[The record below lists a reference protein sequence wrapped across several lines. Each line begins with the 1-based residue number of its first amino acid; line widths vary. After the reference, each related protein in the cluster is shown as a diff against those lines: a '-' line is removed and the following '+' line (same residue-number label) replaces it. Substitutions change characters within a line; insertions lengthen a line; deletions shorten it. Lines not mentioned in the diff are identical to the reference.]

1 MNFKKRTSKK
11 VKTALALMLS
21 MGCVT
26 PSLVPSFAASG
37 TTKGVITINSDQE
50 VKYKGFKI
58 FSGKVKP
65 VEGDGGGASA
75 NISNLEWASQEVED
89 AVVAVVNDEIGE
101 SGTKFVKDATG
112 HYNAQ
117 AVATYL
123 STKITGTNQNTIVAN
138 DNLANKI
145 AKAVKGLTKTTEVTP
160 KETKNDLDP
169 GYWLFVTD
177 PDTIAT
183 GHKNATAPIFTVLG
197 GGDVTINEKTSLPTI
212 DKKVKRA
219 NGQWGLSSDS
229 HIGQVVDYKL
239 TGTVSKNIA
248 TYDKYS
254 YSFEDQLPAS
264 MDLVE
269 DSVKVSIGG
278 VDVTAKFTKE
288 YANRLLKLS
297 IENLKAIDGVNADTN
312 VVVEYKTKIN
322 NTAVIGGTGN
332 GNTVKLVYSNDPHT
346 NSKGESKPVLTKN
359 YAFKLKLVKVDK
371 DTNKPLK
378 DAKFTIKVKNPA
390 NTETNGKY
398 VQADGTLSDTEY
410 KFTSSDE
417 GIVAVSGLEAGTYTI
432 TETDAPESYK
442 VADPVDFTISPT
454 YDGLNITALNN
465 TVSGD
470 NVIAGL
476 DTTDDRTM
484 NASEGTASDLASGEV
499 RVTLGD
505 IKETDMPLTGQG
517 GIMAGMALGGGIFLV
532 SAAMYV
538 RNRKQENC

>member
-1 MNFKKRTSKK
+1 MKIKSNQKASI
-11 VKTALALMLS
+11 ALALILS
-21 MGCVT
+21 LGCIT
-26 PSLVPSFAASG
+26 PSMVPSFAASG
-37 TTKGVITINSDQE
+37 ATRGTITINSDQE

-58 FSGKVKP
+58 FSGTVKP

-75 NISNLEWASQEVED
+75 NISNLEWASQKVED
-89 AVVAVVNDEIGE
+89 TVVAVINDEIGE
-101 SGTKFVKDATG
+101 SGTKFAKDATG

-123 STKITGTNQNTIVAN
+123 STKITGTDQNTIVAN

-145 AKAVKGLTKTTEVTP
+145 AKAVKGLTKTTEVTA

-212 DKKVKRA
+212 DKKVKGA
-219 NGQWGLSSDS
+219 NGQWGLSRDS
-229 HIGQVVDYKL
+229 QIGQIVDYKL

-254 YSFEDQLPAS
+254 YSFEDQLPAG

-269 DSVKVSIGG
+269 DSVKVSIDG

-288 YANRLLKLS
+288 YSNKLLKLS

-312 VVVEYKTKIN
+312 VLVEYKAKLN
-322 NTAVIGGTGN
+322 NDAVIGNAGN
-332 GNTVKLVYSNDPHT
+332 ENTVKIVYSNDPHT
-346 NSKGESKPVLTKN
+346 NSKDESKPVTAKD

-410 KFTSSDE
+410 KFTSSAE

-442 VADPVDFTISPT
+442 VAEPVDFTISAT

-476 DTTDDRTM
+476 DNTDDRTM
-484 NASEGTASDLASGEV
+484 NALDGSASDVASGEV

-532 SAAMYV
+532 SAAMYL

>member
-219 NGQWGLSSDS
+219 NGEWGLSSDS

-254 YSFEDQLPAS
+254 YSFEDQLPAG

-288 YANRLLKLS
+288 YTNRLLKLS

-312 VVVEYKTKIN
+312 VLVEYKTKIN

-442 VADPVDFTISPT
+442 VAEPVDFTISPT

-484 NASEGTASDLASGEV
+484 NASEGTASDLAGGEV

>member
-26 PSLVPSFAASG
+26 PSFVPSFAASG

-65 VEGDGGGASA
+65 IDGDGGGASA

-219 NGQWGLSSDS
+219 NGEWGLSSDS

-288 YANRLLKLS
+288 YSNRLLKLS

-312 VVVEYKTKIN
+312 VIVEYKTKIN

-410 KFTSSDE
+410 KFTSSTE
-417 GIVAVSGLEAGTYTI
+417 GIVAVSGIEAGTYTI

-442 VADPVDFTISPT
+442 VAEPVDLTISAT

-532 SAAMYV
+532 SAAMYM
-538 RNRKQENC
+538 RNKKQENC

>member
-1 MNFKKRTSKK
+1 MKIKSNQKASI
-11 VKTALALMLS
+11 ALALMLS
-21 MGCVT
+21 LGCIT
-26 PSLVPSFAASG
+26 PSIVPSFAASG

-58 FSGKVKP
+58 FSGTVKP

-75 NISNLEWASQEVED
+75 NISNLEWASQEIED
-89 AVVAVVNDEIGE
+89 AVVAVINNEIGE
-101 SGTKFVKDATG
+101 SGTKFAKDATG

-123 STKITGTNQNTIVAN
+123 STKITGTDQNTIVAN

-145 AKAVKGLTKTTEVTP
+145 AKAIKGLTKTTEVTP

-212 DKKVKRA
+212 DKKVKGS
-219 NGQWGLSSDS
+219 NGQWGLSRDS
-229 HIGQVVDYKL
+229 QIGQIVDYKL

-254 YSFEDQLPAS
+254 YSFEDQLPAG

-288 YANRLLKLS
+288 YNNRLLKLS
-297 IENLKAIDGVNADTN
+297 IENIKAIDGVNADTN
-312 VVVEYKTKIN
+312 VLVEYKAKLN
-322 NTAVIGGTGN
+322 NDAVIGGTGN
-332 GNTVKLVYSNDPHT
+332 ENTVKVVYSNDPHT
-346 NSKGESKPVLTKN
+346 NSKGESKPVTAKD

-398 VQADGTLSDTEY
+398 VQADGTLSDNEY

-417 GIVAVSGLEAGTYTI
+417 GIIAVSGLEAGTYTI

-442 VADPVDFTISPT
+442 VAEPVDFTISAT

-476 DTTDDRTM
+476 DNTDDRTM
-484 NASEGTASDLASGEV
+484 NALDGSASDVASGEV

-532 SAAMYV
+532 SAAMYIK
-538 RNRKQENC
+538 NRKQENC

>member
-1 MNFKKRTSKK
+1 MKIKSNQKASI
-11 VKTALALMLS
+11 ALALMLS
-21 MGCVT
+21 LGCIT
-26 PSLVPSFAASG
+26 PSMVPSFAASG
-37 TTKGVITINSDQE
+37 ATRGTITINSDQE

-58 FSGKVKP
+58 FSGTVKP

-75 NISNLEWASQEVED
+75 NISNLEWASQEVEN
-89 AVVAVVNDEIGE
+89 AVVAVINDEIGE
-101 SGTKFVKDATG
+101 SGTKFAKDATG

-123 STKITGTNQNTIVAN
+123 STKITGTDQNTIVAN

-212 DKKVKRA
+212 DKKVKGS
-219 NGQWGLSSDS
+219 NGQWGLSRDS
-229 HIGQVVDYKL
+229 QIGQIVDYKL

-254 YSFEDQLPAS
+254 YSFEDQLPAG

-288 YANRLLKLS
+288 YSNRLLKLS

-312 VVVEYKTKIN
+312 VLVEYKAKLN
-322 NTAVIGGTGN
+322 NDAVMGGTGN
-332 GNTVKLVYSNDPHT
+332 ENTVKVVYSNDPHT
-346 NSKGESKPVLTKN
+346 NSKGESKPVTAKD

-442 VADPVDFTISPT
+442 VAEPVDFTISAT

-476 DTTDDRTM
+476 DNTDDRTM
-484 NASEGTASDLASGEV
+484 NAFDGSASDVASGEV
-499 RVTLGD
+499 RVTLGN

-532 SAAMYV
+532 SAAMYIK
-538 RNRKQENC
+538 NRKQENC

>member
-1 MNFKKRTSKK
+1 MKIKSNQKASI
-11 VKTALALMLS
+11 ALALMLS
-21 MGCVT
+21 LGCIT
-26 PSLVPSFAASG
+26 PSMVPSFAASG
-37 TTKGVITINSDQE
+37 ATRGTITINSDQE

-58 FSGKVKP
+58 FSGTVKP

-89 AVVAVVNDEIGE
+89 AVVAVINNEIGE
-101 SGTKFVKDATG
+101 SGTKFAKDATG

-123 STKITGTNQNTIVAN
+123 STKITGTDQNTIVAN

-212 DKKVKRA
+212 DKKVKGA
-219 NGQWGLSSDS
+219 NGQWGLSRDS
-229 HIGQVVDYKL
+229 QIGQIVDYKL

-254 YSFEDQLPAS
+254 YSFEDQLPAG

-288 YANRLLKLS
+288 YSNRLLKLS

-312 VVVEYKTKIN
+312 VLVEYKAKLN
-322 NTAVIGGTGN
+322 NNAVIGNAGN
-332 GNTVKLVYSNDPHT
+332 ENTVKIVYSNDPHT
-346 NSKGESKPVLTKN
+346 NSKGESKPVTAKD

-390 NTETNGKY
+390 NTETNSKY
-398 VQADGTLSDTEY
+398 VQADGTLSNTEY
-410 KFTSSDE
+410 KFTSSAE

-442 VADPVDFTISPT
+442 VAEPVDFTISAT

-476 DTTDDRTM
+476 DNTDDRTM
-484 NASEGTASDLASGEV
+484 NALDGSASDVASGEV

-532 SAAMYV
+532 SAAMYIK
-538 RNRKQENC
+538 NRKQENC

>member
-1 MNFKKRTSKK
+1 MKIKSNQKASI
-11 VKTALALMLS
+11 ALALMLS
-21 MGCVT
+21 MSCVAPT
-26 PSLVPSFAASG
+26 VVPSFAAAG
-37 TTKGVITINSDQE
+37 TEKGTITINSDQE

-75 NISNLEWASQEVED
+75 NISNLEWASQKIED
-89 AVVAVVNDEIGE
+89 AVVAVINDEIGE
-101 SGTKFVKDATG
+101 SGTKFAKDATG

-123 STKITGTNQNTIVAN
+123 STKITGTDQNTIVAN

-145 AKAVKGLTKTTEVTP
+145 AKAIKGLTKTTEVTP

-212 DKKVKRA
+212 DKKVKGA
-219 NGQWGLSSDS
+219 NGQWGLSRDS
-229 HIGQVVDYKL
+229 QVGQVVDYKL

-254 YSFEDQLPAS
+254 YSFEDQLPAG

-269 DSVKVSIGG
+269 DSVKISIGG
-278 VDVTAKFTKE
+278 VDVTTKFTKE
-288 YANRLLKLS
+288 YTNRLLKLS
-297 IENLKAIDGVNADTN
+297 IENLKVIDGVNADTN
-312 VVVEYKTKIN
+312 VLVEYKAKLN
-322 NTAVIGGTGN
+322 NDAVIGNAGN
-332 GNTVKLVYSNDPHT
+332 ENTVKIVYSNDPHT
-346 NSKGESKPVLTKN
+346 NSKGESKPVTAKD

-398 VQADGTLSDTEY
+398 VQANGTLSDTEY
-410 KFTSSDE
+410 KFTSSAE

-442 VADPVDFTISPT
+442 VAEPVDFTISAT

-476 DTTDDRTM
+476 DNTDDRTM
-484 NASEGTASDLASGEV
+484 NALDGSASDVASGEV

>member
-37 TTKGVITINSDQE
+37 TTRGVITINSDQE

-75 NISNLEWASQEVED
+75 NISSLEWASQEVED

-197 GGDVTINEKTSLPTI
+197 GGDITINEKTSLPTI

-219 NGQWGLSSDS
+219 NGEWGLSSDS

-254 YSFEDQLPAS
+254 YSFEDQLPAG

-288 YANRLLKLS
+288 YSNRLLKLS

-410 KFTSSDE
+410 KFTSSAE

-476 DTTDDRTM
+476 DNTDDRTM
-484 NASEGTASDLASGEV
+484 NAVDGSASDVASGEV

-532 SAAMYV
+532 SAAMYL

>member
-26 PSLVPSFAASG
+26 PSFVPSFAASG

-75 NISNLEWASQEVED
+75 NISNLEWASHEVED

-145 AKAVKGLTKTTEVTP
+145 AKAVKGLTKTAEVTP

-177 PDTIAT
+177 PDTITT

-219 NGQWGLSSDS
+219 NGEWGLSSDS

-312 VVVEYKTKIN
+312 VLVEYKTKIN

-398 VQADGTLSDTEY
+398 VQADGTLADTEY

-442 VADPVDFTISPT
+442 VAEPVDFTISPT

-476 DTTDDRTM
+476 DNTDDRTM
-484 NASEGTASDLASGEV
+484 NAVDGSASDVASGEV

>member
-1 MNFKKRTSKK
+1 MKIKSNQKASI
-11 VKTALALMLS
+11 ALALMLS
-21 MGCVT
+21 MSCVAPT
-26 PSLVPSFAASG
+26 VVPSFAAAG
-37 TTKGVITINSDQE
+37 TEKGTITINSDQE

-75 NISNLEWASQEVED
+75 NISNLEWASQEIED
-89 AVVAVVNDEIGE
+89 AVVAVINNEIGE
-101 SGTKFVKDATG
+101 SGTKFAKDATG

-123 STKITGTNQNTIVAN
+123 STKITGTDQNTIVAN

-145 AKAVKGLTKTTEVTP
+145 AKAIKGLTKTTEVTP

-212 DKKVKRA
+212 DKKVKGA
-219 NGQWGLSSDS
+219 NGQWMLSRDS
-229 HIGQVVDYKL
+229 QVGQIVDYKL

-254 YSFEDQLPAS
+254 YSFEDQLPAG

-278 VDVTAKFTKE
+278 VDVTNKFTKE
-288 YANRLLKLS
+288 YTNRLLKLS

-312 VVVEYKTKIN
+312 VLVEYKAKLN
-322 NTAVIGGTGN
+322 NDAVIGGTGN
-332 GNTVKLVYSNDPHT
+332 ENTVKVVYSNDPYT
-346 NSKGESKPVLTKN
+346 NSKGESKPVTAKD

-398 VQADGTLSDTEY
+398 VQADGTLADTEY
-410 KFTSSDE
+410 KFTSSAE

-442 VADPVDFTISPT
+442 VAEPVDFTISAT
-454 YDGLNITALNN
+454 YDDLNMTALNN

-484 NASEGTASDLASGEV
+484 NAFDGTASDLTSGEV

-538 RNRKQENC
+538 RNKKQENC

>member
-26 PSLVPSFAASG
+26 PSLVPSFVASG

-89 AVVAVVNDEIGE
+89 AVIAVVNDEIGE

-197 GGDVTINEKTSLPTI
+197 GGDITINEKTSLPTI

-219 NGQWGLSSDS
+219 NGEWGLSSDS

-346 NSKGESKPVLTKN
+346 NSRGESKPVLTKN

-410 KFTSSDE
+410 KFTSSAE

-442 VADPVDFTISPT
+442 VAAPVDFTISPT

-484 NASEGTASDLASGEV
+484 NASEGTASDLTSGEV

-517 GIMAGMALGGGIFLV
+517 GIMASMALGGGLFLV

>member
-37 TTKGVITINSDQE
+37 TARGVITINSDQE

-58 FSGKVKP
+58 FSGTVKP
-65 VEGDGGGASA
+65 VEGDAGGASA
-75 NISNLEWASQEVED
+75 NISNLEWASQEIED
-89 AVVAVVNDEIGE
+89 AVVAVINDEIGE
-101 SGTKFVKDATG
+101 SGTKFAKDATG

-145 AKAVKGLTKTTEVTP
+145 AKAVKGLTKTAEITP
-160 KETKNDLDP
+160 KETKNNLDP

-229 HIGQVVDYKL
+229 HVGQVVDYKL

-278 VDVTAKFTKE
+278 VDVTTKFTKE
-288 YANRLLKLS
+288 YSNRLLKLS

-312 VVVEYKTKIN
+312 VLVEYKTKLN
-322 NTAVIGGTGN
+322 NNAVIGGTGN
-332 GNTVKLVYSNDPHT
+332 ENTVKLVYSNDPHT
-346 NSKGESKPVLTKN
+346 NSKGESKSVGTKN

-410 KFTSSDE
+410 KFTSSAE

-442 VADPVDFTISPT
+442 VAEPVDFTISAE
-454 YDGLNITALNN
+454 YDGSNITTLNN
-465 TVSGD
+465 AVSGN

-484 NASEGTASDLASGEV
+484 NADNNSASDLAGGEV

-532 SAAMYV
+532 SAAMYL
-538 RNRKQENC
+538 RNRKEENC

>member
-1 MNFKKRTSKK
+1 MKIKSNQKASI
-11 VKTALALMLS
+11 ALALILS
-21 MGCVT
+21 MSCVAPT
-26 PSLVPSFAASG
+26 VVPSFAAAG
-37 TTKGVITINSDQE
+37 TEKGTITINSDQE

-75 NISNLEWASQEVED
+75 NISNLEWASQGIED
-89 AVVAVVNDEIGE
+89 AVVAVINDEIGE
-101 SGTKFVKDATG
+101 SGTKFAKDATG

-123 STKITGTNQNTIVAN
+123 STKITGTDQNTIVAN

-145 AKAVKGLTKTTEVTP
+145 AKAIKGLTKTTEVTP

-212 DKKVKRA
+212 DKKVKGA
-219 NGQWGLSSDS
+219 NGQWGLSRDS
-229 HIGQVVDYKL
+229 QIGQVVDYKL

-254 YSFEDQLPAS
+254 YSFEDQLPAG

-288 YANRLLKLS
+288 YTNRLLKLS

-312 VVVEYKTKIN
+312 VLVEYKAKLN
-322 NTAVIGGTGN
+322 NDAVIGGTGN
-332 GNTVKLVYSNDPHT
+332 ENTVKVVYSNDPHT
-346 NSKGESKPVLTKN
+346 NSKGESKPVTAKD

-398 VQADGTLSDTEY
+398 VQADGTLADTEY
-410 KFTSSDE
+410 KFTSSAE

-442 VADPVDFTISPT
+442 VAEPVNFTISAT
-454 YDGLNITALNN
+454 YDGLNITTLNN

-484 NASEGTASDLASGEV
+484 NAVDGSASDLTSGEV

-538 RNRKQENC
+538 RNKKQENC

>member
-1 MNFKKRTSKK
+1 MKIKSNQKASI
-11 VKTALALMLS
+11 ALALMLS
-21 MGCVT
+21 LGCIT
-26 PSLVPSFAASG
+26 PSMVPSFAASG
-37 TTKGVITINSDQE
+37 ATRGTITINSDQE

-58 FSGKVKP
+58 FSGTVKP

-75 NISNLEWASQEVED
+75 NISNLEWTSQEIED
-89 AVVAVVNDEIGE
+89 AVVAVINDEIGE
-101 SGTKFVKDATG
+101 SGTKFAKDATG

-123 STKITGTNQNTIVAN
+123 STKITGTDQNTIVAN

-212 DKKVKRA
+212 DKKVKGA
-219 NGQWGLSSDS
+219 NGQWGLSRDS
-229 HIGQVVDYKL
+229 QIGQIVDYKL

-254 YSFEDQLPAS
+254 YSFEDQLPAG

-278 VDVTAKFTKE
+278 VDVNAKFTKE
-288 YANRLLKLS
+288 YSNRLLKLS

-312 VVVEYKTKIN
+312 VLVEYKAKLN
-322 NTAVIGGTGN
+322 NDAVIGNAGN
-332 GNTVKLVYSNDPHT
+332 ENTVKIVYSNDPHT
-346 NSKGESKPVLTKN
+346 NSKGESKPVVAKD

-410 KFTSSDE
+410 KFTSSAE

-442 VADPVDFTISPT
+442 VAEPVDFTISAT

-476 DTTDDRTM
+476 DNTDDRTM
-484 NASEGTASDLASGEV
+484 NALDGSASDVASGEV

-532 SAAMYV
+532 SAAMYIK
-538 RNRKQENC
+538 NRKQENC

>member
-1 MNFKKRTSKK
+1 MKIKSNQKASI
-11 VKTALALMLS
+11 ALALMLS
-21 MGCVT
+21 LGCIT
-26 PSLVPSFAASG
+26 PSMVPSFAASG
-37 TTKGVITINSDQE
+37 ATRGTITINSDQE

-58 FSGKVKP
+58 FSGTVKP

-75 NISNLEWASQEVED
+75 NISNLEWTSQEIED
-89 AVVAVVNDEIGE
+89 AVVAVINDEIGE
-101 SGTKFVKDATG
+101 SGTKFAKDATG

-123 STKITGTNQNTIVAN
+123 STKITGTDQNTIVAN

-145 AKAVKGLTKTTEVTP
+145 AKAVKGLTKTTEVPP

-212 DKKVKRA
+212 DKKVKGA
-219 NGQWGLSSDS
+219 NGQWGLSRDS
-229 HIGQVVDYKL
+229 QIGQIVDYKL

-254 YSFEDQLPAS
+254 YSFEDQLPAG

-278 VDVTAKFTKE
+278 VDVNAKFTKE
-288 YANRLLKLS
+288 YSNRLLKLS

-312 VVVEYKTKIN
+312 VLVEYKAKLN
-322 NTAVIGGTGN
+322 NDAVIGNAGN
-332 GNTVKLVYSNDPHT
+332 ENTVKIVYSNDPHT
-346 NSKGESKPVLTKN
+346 NSKGESKPVVAKD

-410 KFTSSDE
+410 KFTSSAE

-442 VADPVDFTISPT
+442 VAEPVDFTISAT

-476 DTTDDRTM
+476 DNTDDRTM
-484 NASEGTASDLASGEV
+484 NALDGSASDVASGEV

-532 SAAMYV
+532 SAAMYIK
-538 RNRKQENC
+538 NRKQENC

>member
-197 GGDVTINEKTSLPTI
+197 GGDITINEKTSLPTI

-219 NGQWGLSSDS
+219 NGQWSLSSDS

-288 YANRLLKLS
+288 YSNRLLKLS

-312 VVVEYKTKIN
+312 VLVEYKTKIN

-442 VADPVDFTISPT
+442 VAEPVDFTISPT

-517 GIMAGMALGGGIFLV
+517 GIMAGMALGGGLFLV

>member
-1 MNFKKRTSKK
+1 MKIKSNQKASI
-11 VKTALALMLS
+11 ALALMLS
-21 MGCVT
+21 MSCVAPT
-26 PSLVPSFAASG
+26 VVPSFAASG
-37 TTKGVITINSDQE
+37 TARGTITINSDQE

-65 VEGDGGGASA
+65 IEGDGGGASA
-75 NISNLEWASQEVED
+75 NISNLEWASQKVED
-89 AVVAVVNDEIGE
+89 AVVAVINDEIGE
-101 SGTKFVKDATG
+101 SGTKFAKDATG

-123 STKITGTNQNTIVAN
+123 STKITGTDQNTIVAN

-145 AKAVKGLTKTTEVTP
+145 AKAIKGLTKTTEVTP

-212 DKKVKRA
+212 DKKVKGA
-219 NGQWGLSSDS
+219 NGQWGLSRDS
-229 HIGQVVDYKL
+229 QVGQVVDYKL

-254 YSFEDQLPAS
+254 YSFEDQLPAGT
-264 MDLVE
+264 DLVE
-269 DSVKVSIGG
+269 NSVKVSIGG
-278 VDVTAKFTKE
+278 VDVTNKFTKE
-288 YANRLLKLS
+288 YTNRLLKLS

-312 VVVEYKTKIN
+312 VLVEYKAKLN
-322 NTAVIGGTGN
+322 NDAIIGGTGN
-332 GNTVKLVYSNDPHT
+332 ENTVKVVYSNDPHT
-346 NSKGESKPVLTKN
+346 NSKGESKPVTAKD

-398 VQADGTLSDTEY
+398 VQADGTLADTEY

-442 VADPVDFTISPT
+442 VAEPVDFTISAT

-484 NASEGTASDLASGEV
+484 NAVDGSASDLTSGEV

-517 GIMAGMALGGGIFLV
+517 GIIAGMALGGGIFLV

-538 RNRKQENC
+538 RNKKQENC

>member
-37 TTKGVITINSDQE
+37 TTRGVITINSDQE

-89 AVVAVVNDEIGE
+89 AVVAVVNNEIGE
-101 SGTKFVKDATG
+101 SGTKFAKDATG

-160 KETKNDLDP
+160 KEAKDNLDP

-219 NGQWGLSSDS
+219 NGEWGLSSDS

-254 YSFEDQLPAS
+254 YSFEDQLPAG

-312 VVVEYKTKIN
+312 VLVQYKTKIN

-410 KFTSSDE
+410 KFTSSAE

-442 VADPVDFTISPT
+442 VAEPVDFTISAT

-484 NASEGTASDLASGEV
+484 NAFDGTASDLTSGEV

-538 RNRKQENC
+538 RNRKQEDC